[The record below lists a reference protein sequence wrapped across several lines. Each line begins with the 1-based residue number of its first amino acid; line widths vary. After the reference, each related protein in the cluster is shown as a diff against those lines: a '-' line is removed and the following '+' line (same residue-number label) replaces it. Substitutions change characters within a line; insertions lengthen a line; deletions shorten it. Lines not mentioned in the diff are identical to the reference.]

1 MSGTVGSESVGEFV
15 KLLTID
21 NPPANAMDAAMLG
34 KLLEEF
40 QAIKDASSARAI
52 ILTGS
57 GNSFCAGADLKAKG
71 GEALSAFG
79 RLLTAVESSPVPVI
93 AAINGWCIGGGFEL
107 ALCCDIRIASAD
119 ARFVCAGVNMG
130 LMASAYR
137 LPRLI
142 GIARAKAML
151 LTGSTFDALA
161 VERFGV
167 TTQTEPPAALLEAAK
182 TLATRIA
189 SRAPLSVEATKRVAS
204 RAMDLDPTAMRE
216 LEKQE
221 LPSLRNSNDHQEAV
235 KAFREKREPIFTR
248 S

>member
-1 MSGTVGSESVGEFV
+1 MSGTVHSERVGDHV
-15 KLLTID
+15 SLLTID
-21 NPPANAMDAAMLG
+21 NPPANAMDALMLG

-40 QAIKDASSARAI
+40 QAIKEASSARVV
-52 ILTGS
+52 ILTGT
-57 GNSFCAGADLKAKG
+57 GNSFCAGADLKAQG

-107 ALCCDIRIASAD
+107 ALCCDIRIASTQ

-142 GIARAKAML
+142 GVGRAKAML
-151 LTGSTFDALA
+151 LTGSVFDAA
-161 VERFGV
+161 TVEHFGV
-167 TTQTEPPAALLEAAK
+167 TTQTESPEALLEAAK
-182 TLATRIA
+182 TLAMRIA

-204 RAMDLDPTAMRE
+204 RAIDLDPAAMRE
-216 LEKQE
+216 VEKLE
-221 LPSLRNSNDHQEAV
+221 LPGLRNSSDHQEAV
-235 KAFREKREPIFTR
+235 QAFREKREPKFTR

>member
-1 MSGTVGSESVGEFV
+1 
-15 KLLTID
+15 
-21 NPPANAMDAAMLG
+21 
-34 KLLEEF
+34 
-40 QAIKDASSARAI
+40 
-52 ILTGS
+52 
-57 GNSFCAGADLKAKG
+57 
-71 GEALSAFG
+71 
-79 RLLTAVESSPVPVI
+79 
-93 AAINGWCIGGGFEL
+93 
-107 ALCCDIRIASAD
+107 
-119 ARFVCAGVNMG
+119 
-130 LMASAYR
+130 
-137 LPRLI
+137 
-142 GIARAKAML
+142 ML

>member
-1 MSGTVGSESVGEFV
+1 MPGTIHVEKIGHHVS
-15 KLLTID
+15 LLTID

-40 QAIKDASSARAI
+40 QAINDASSARAI

-142 GIARAKAML
+142 GVARAKAML
-151 LTGSTFDALA
+151 LTGSAFDALA
-161 VERFGV
+161 VETLRRDHPDRATGSITNSRKKLGDAYRVSCTTIGRSHQTGSLSRYGFGSDSH
-167 TTQTEPPAALLEAAK
+167 A
-182 TLATRIA
+182 
-189 SRAPLSVEATKRVAS
+189 
-204 RAMDLDPTAMRE
+204 
-216 LEKQE
+216 
-221 LPSLRNSNDHQEAV
+221 
-235 KAFREKREPIFTR
+235 
-248 S
+248 

>member
-1 MSGTVGSESVGEFV
+1 MPGTIHVEKIGHHVS
-15 KLLTID
+15 LLTID

-40 QAIKDASSARAI
+40 QAINDASSARAI

-57 GNSFCAGADLKAKG
+57 GNSFCAG
-71 GEALSAFG
+71 
-79 RLLTAVESSPVPVI
+79 
-93 AAINGWCIGGGFEL
+93 
-107 ALCCDIRIASAD
+107 
-119 ARFVCAGVNMG
+119 VNMG

-142 GIARAKAML
+142 GVARAKAML
-151 LTGSTFDALA
+151 LTGSAFDALA

-167 TTQTEPPAALLEAAK
+167 TTQTEPPAALLIAAK
-182 TLATRIA
+182 NLATRIA